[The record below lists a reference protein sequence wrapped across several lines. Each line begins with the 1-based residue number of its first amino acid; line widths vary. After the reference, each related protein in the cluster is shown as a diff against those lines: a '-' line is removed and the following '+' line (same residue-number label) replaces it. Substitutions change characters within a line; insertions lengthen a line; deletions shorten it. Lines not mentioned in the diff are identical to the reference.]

1 MLEIRDT
8 QEQEK
13 KNKVQE
19 IKKSR
24 EYFTGKSKML
34 EFERQHKAI
43 MMKIQRHNNESIIKD
58 AEESMA
64 LENKKRIGRMQE
76 ERRTANARIQNFR
89 QQKLQAVRSDSSQ
102 KYFNECNLQTQRE
115 KELNQLELLEGEIR
129 TQLRLTERLKRKALV
144 QFTDLKNNP
153 NTNTDELILKLKTRK
168 KLPMQKS
175 GSSYAESTS
184 MNNTL
189 DGLSD
194 VSRTI
199 SEPMPDESYISLGGS
214 DDGAQSIESPLYFNQ
229 PYVKK
234 SENYPISH
242 PVKVMRLNI
251 NEKSGDTLT
260 EMRKRNLELIKEKN
274 STRFPM
280 GLKPYILP
288 IMRKSPAVD
297 LEYRKT
303 RNKSILLNSADVNN
317 RHKTNRSF
325 AL

>member
-1 MLEIRDT
+1 MRVF
-8 QEQEK
+8 
-13 KNKVQE
+13 KV
-19 IKKSR
+19 
-24 EYFTGKSKML
+24 
-34 EFERQHKAI
+34 
-43 MMKIQRHNNESIIKD
+43 
-58 AEESMA
+58 
-64 LENKKRIGRMQE
+64 
-76 ERRTANARIQNFR
+76 
-89 QQKLQAVRSDSSQ
+89 
-102 KYFNECNLQTQRE
+102 
-115 KELNQLELLEGEIR
+115 
-129 TQLRLTERLKRKALV
+129 
-144 QFTDLKNNP
+144 
-153 NTNTDELILKLKTRK
+153 
-168 KLPMQKS
+168 
-175 GSSYAESTS
+175 
-184 MNNTL
+184 
-189 DGLSD
+189 
-194 VSRTI
+194 
-199 SEPMPDESYISLGGS
+199 
-214 DDGAQSIESPLYFNQ
+214 
-229 PYVKK
+229 YVKK